1 MLKTLEPIW
10 TLFSPKLLTIN
21 LDRLKQIQLT
31 FSLQFNW
38 EIKLT
43 ESNKNQVV
51 KTLSFKLILID
62 WRKNWGIAGC
72 GRRNVVEEKCNSS
85 VYLENKNRAG
95 THFKLV
101 LTWNLTPNKWIEARI
116 IATSIYE
123 QQ

>member
-62 WRKNWGIAGC
+62 WKKTEGLRVAEGEMWWK
-72 GRRNVVEEKCNSS
+72 KS
-85 VYLENKNRAG
+85 VTLY
-95 THFKLV
+95 
-101 LTWNLTPNKWIEARI
+101 I
-116 IATSIYE
+116 
-123 QQ
+123 